1 MVYPR
6 GDVLFV
12 DFVAGRPPFASSQ
25 AGGAERGSRA
35 CKHDVMSDCLFCTIV
50 SGEIPADVVAETE
63 TAYAFRDLNPQAPL
77 HVLVV
82 PRTHVANAAELA
94 DREPGTVAELVR
106 VARGVVAEAGHDSY
120 RLVFNTGEE
129 AGQSVFHAH
138 LHVLAGRPQ
147 AWPPG

>member
-1 MVYPR
+1 VA
-6 GDVLFV
+6 DCIFCQI
-12 DFVAGRPPFASSQ
+12 VAG
-25 AGGAERGSRA
+25 E
-35 CKHDVMSDCLFCTIV
+35 L
-50 SGEIPADVVAETE
+50 PADLVAQTE
-63 TAYAFRDLNPQAPL
+63 TAAAFRDLNPQAPL

-82 PRTHVANAAELA
+82 PRTHVANVAELA
-94 DREPGTVAELVR
+94 DREAETVAELVR
-106 VARGVVAEAGHDSY
+106 VARQVVADAGHESY